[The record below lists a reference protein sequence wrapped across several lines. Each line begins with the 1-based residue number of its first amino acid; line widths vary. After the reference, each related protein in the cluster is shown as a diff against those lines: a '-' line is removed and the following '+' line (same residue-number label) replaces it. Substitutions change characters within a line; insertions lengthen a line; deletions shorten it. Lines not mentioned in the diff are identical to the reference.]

1 MPITHR
7 FDEHI
12 MLLTES
18 AVGLVTLDDF
28 LSNLA
33 KVEARLPNN
42 VVFLNLSDYRYADFS
57 GLSAADISTM
67 KSAANQMLIRRSSS
81 SKTAALVV
89 EGNAYGLAR
98 MYSMVGDN
106 PEFQFKVFTDKQ
118 AAENWLGI
126 RPNVDFVTGYEILK
140 E

>member
-1 MPITHR
+1 MDKCMPITHR

-42 VVFLNLSDYRYADFS
+42 VVFLNLSDFDTLTLAVY
-57 GLSAADISTM
+57 L
-67 KSAANQMLIRRSSS
+67 RR
-81 SKTAALVV
+81 T
-89 EGNAYGLAR
+89 Y
-98 MYSMVGDN
+98 
-106 PEFQFKVFTDKQ
+106 PQ
-118 AAENWLGI
+118 
-126 RPNVDFVTGYEILK
+126 
-140 E
+140 